1 MGECDGRQVRR
12 GMGNVDY
19 TCALGL
25 RLRIWPTGNCLRPAN
40 VYPPKGRLQN
50 ARLCSTQQHQNSS
63 YHAYAGE
70 IQGGNHSKMFWVPAY
85 SVDFMAAL
93 SACTGKLYSIV

>member
-1 MGECDGRQVRR
+1 MSAMADRCDAEWAMWITPAPLACDFVS
-12 GMGNVDY
+12 
-19 TCALGL
+19 GL
-25 RLRIWPTGNCLRPAN
+25 PAIAS
-40 VYPPKGRLQN
+40 VPLTSIPREGRLQN